1 MFEFFS
7 NCNFKL
13 ILLEVFIKEK
23 CIHQSQIQSQS
34 QSQGQG
40 QGQSQGQS
48 QDQGQSQG
56 QSQNKII
63 SKFANCL
70 NLKYKLPWILYEDQ
84 YF

>member
-40 QGQSQGQS
+40 QGQ
-48 QDQGQSQG
+48 GQSQG
-56 QSQNKII
+56 QDQSLSQTQV
-63 SKFANCL
+63 SCL
-70 NLKYKLPWILYEDQ
+70 KLVSRLRPK
-84 YF
+84 